1 MCPSRHFARSGALM
15 GGDSERRTRNEIR
28 RELIDSFDEELE
40 MELDDERAAEFAELI
55 EHKAARDRST
65 ASSTSTSCSAC
76 RASWSSC
83 RTGWSTRSSRS
94 SSSSRAATRPAR
106 AASIKRITQRLN
118 PRVCRVVALPA
129 PNERER
135 TQWYF
140 QRYVAAPAGRRRDR
154 AVRPQLVQPRRR
166 RARDG
171 LLHRR
176 TRSRSSSARCR
187 SSSACWCARASS

>member
-1 MCPSRHFARSGALM
+1 M
-15 GGDSERRTRNEIR
+15 DK
-28 RELIDSFDEELE
+28 LE
-40 MELDDERAAEFAELI
+40 F
-55 EHKAARDRST
+55 RST
-65 ASSTSTSCSAC
+65 ARRLAGARTVPTWPTASTKSLKWSSTTTGSTAGRRSMPSTPEDDAGPARSISRSCSGC
-76 RASWSSC
+76 SASWSSC
-83 RTGWSTRSSRS
+83 RTGSQHNKLKVVVIFEGRDS
-94 SSSSRAATRPAR
+94 AGKGGV
-106 AASIKRITQRLN
+106 IKRITQRLN

-171 LLHRR
+171 LLHARA
-176 TRSRSSSARCR
+176 RSRNSSARCP
-187 SSSACWCARASS
+187 SSSACWCGPASS